1 MCLLY
6 SAHRV
11 KYETEINNSCF
22 IKNKAVHTKLQS
34 DFFRFFLKFDFHN
47 VRILD
52 VDSSTNKSDVLL
64 RYCLQQT
71 FLCNILQLRPVNGIV
86 MMVINRC
93 GCTMFHY
100 VVTSK
105 TLHIGF
111 SFSVLQSGL
120 PVFHSS
126 SIDNQSD
133 GCAASITQITYQIL
147 DLRYWLSFANISEE
161 EHTFC
166 LILIA
171 YPMCKRMTNI
181 SDRQFQILVIKINL
195 FYGD

>member
-34 DFFRFFLKFDFHN
+34 DFFRFFFKFDFHN

-111 SFSVLQSGL
+111 SFLYYKAACL
-120 PVFHSS
+120 F
-126 SIDNQSD
+126 SIAHQLIIKVMVVQPRLHKSHIR
-133 GCAASITQITYQIL
+133 SQIL
-147 DLRYWLSFANISEE
+147 DIGSPLQI
-161 EHTFC
+161 
-166 LILIA
+166 
-171 YPMCKRMTNI
+171 
-181 SDRQFQILVIKINL
+181 FQKKSIHFV
-195 FYGD
+195 